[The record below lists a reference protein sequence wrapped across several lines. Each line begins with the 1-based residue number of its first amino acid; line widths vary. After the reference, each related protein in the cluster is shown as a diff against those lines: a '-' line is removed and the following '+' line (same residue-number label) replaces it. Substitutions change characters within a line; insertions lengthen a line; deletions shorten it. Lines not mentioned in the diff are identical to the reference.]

1 MIEYKAWPKIPR
13 LNREIVITEKI
24 DGTNGAIHIEEQ
36 PFGAHAATSV
46 AEGILVLGPPDK
58 ELDGLP
64 KFEYVVAAQS
74 RKRVITP
81 NDDNHGFAKW
91 VYENAKEL
99 VEALGKGVHFGEW
112 WGAGINRGYGR
123 TNKSYSPKTFS
134 LFNTKKWA
142 DKINYVKWPVQ
153 LDVVPTIYE
162 GPFSQGA
169 VDHAL
174 YELRKYGSYAQP
186 GFRRPEGVV
195 VYHTAAN
202 DMFKVT
208 LENDEA
214 PKALAA

>member
-1 MIEYKAWPKIPR
+1 MIEFKEWPKIPR

-24 DGTNGAIHIEEQ
+24 DGTNGAVHIEEHS
-36 PFGAHAATSV
+36 FGTHADTTV
-46 AEGILVLGPPDK
+46 ADGILVSGPVDK
-58 ELDGLP
+58 ELEVP
-64 KFEYVVAAQS
+64 RYEYVVGAQS

-91 VYENAKEL
+91 VYGNAKEL
-99 VEALGKGVHFGEW
+99 VGILGKGTHFGEW
-112 WGAGINRGYGR
+112 WGCGINRGYGR
-123 TNKSYSPKTFS
+123 TNKSFPPKTFS

-142 DKINYVKWPVQ
+142 DHEGFFTWPLE
-153 LDVVPTIYE
+153 LDVVPVLYE
-162 GPFSQGA
+162 GPFSQGG

-174 YELRKYGSYAQP
+174 YELRKYGSVAAP
-186 GFRRPEGVV
+186 SFKRPEGVV

-208 LENDEA
+208 LENDDA